1 MSNKLFASDIT
12 TFKRVTTNFGY
23 SAYTMNFTSIGGTPY
38 SWIVDYKIGDTLVLV
53 DNFPDAEGYYMTK
66 IQ

>member
-1 MSNKLFASDIT
+1 MH
-12 TFKRVTTNFGY
+12 
-23 SAYTMNFTSIGGTPY
+23 FTSIGGTPY

-53 DNFPDAEGYYMTK
+53 DNFPDAEGYYMKK